1 MRFQIVIA
9 VVVVLLGCAASSSAQ
24 AVSLQFDNGL
34 VTVNAQNVPVR
45 TILAEWSRLG
55 GTRFL
60 NAERIG
66 GAPVTLELTAVPER
80 QALEILLRNVAGYVV
95 TQREGAGVS
104 RLGGVAV
111 LPTSAAVRAPA
122 PVTFGATTVQQ
133 QRNPQ
138 DDALNDQNA
147 DDRPVR
153 GIQNPTTPQF
163 TVTPGPA
170 GTQGLIRAVAP
181 GTPNAP
187 FGSVTLPEPQP
198 AGAPGSPTV
207 VRPPTTP
214 SMPQGTSRP
223 GEITPQPQQPQQP
236 GQPNQR

>member
-1 MRFQIVIA
+1 MRLQIVIA
-9 VVVVLLGCAASSSAQ
+9 GVVVLLGCAASSSAQ

-34 VTVNAQNVPVR
+34 VTVNAQNAPVR

-95 TQREGAGVS
+95 TQREGNGVS

-122 PVTFGATTVQQ
+122 AVTFGATTVQQ

-147 DDRPVR
+147 DDRVLQR
-153 GIQNPTTPQF
+153 LPTPTAPQF
-163 TVTPGPA
+163 SLTPGPA
-170 GTQGLIRAVAP
+170 GQPGVVRVTQ
-181 GTPNAP
+181 GTPNVP
-187 FGSVTLPEPQP
+187 FGSITVPEPTP
-198 AGAPGSPTV
+198 AAAPGSPTV
-207 VRPPTTP
+207 VRPPTTLQP
-214 SMPQGTSRP
+214 TVGTSRP
-223 GEITPQPQQPQQP
+223 GEISPQPQQQQQQP
-236 GQPNQR
+236 QR

>member
-34 VTVNAQNVPVR
+34 ITINAQNAPVR
-45 TILAEWSRLG
+45 TILAEWSRIG

-66 GAPVTLELTAVPER
+66 GAPVTLELAAVPER

-95 TQREGAGVS
+95 TQREGNGVS
-104 RLGGVAV
+104 RLGSVAV

-122 PVTFGATTVQQ
+122 PVTFGATIVQQ

-138 DDALNDQNA
+138 DDGLNDQNP
-147 DDRPVR
+147 DDRPLQRVP
-153 GIQNPTTPQF
+153 IPAAPQF
-163 TVTPGPA
+163 TLTPGPA
-170 GTQGLIRAVAP
+170 GAQGVIRAVTP
-181 GTPNAP
+181 GATNVP
-187 FGSVTLPEPQP
+187 FGSVTLPEPVP

-207 VRPPTTP
+207 VRPPTTTQP
-214 SMPQGTSRP
+214 AVGTSRP
-223 GEITPQPQQPQQP
+223 GEITPQPQQQQP
-236 GQPNQR
+236 QNQR

>member
-9 VVVVLLGCAASSSAQ
+9 GVVVLLGCAATSSAQ

-34 VTVNAQNVPVR
+34 VTVNAQNAPVR

-66 GAPVTLELTAVPER
+66 GAPVTVELTAVPER

-95 TQREGAGVS
+95 TQREGNGVS

-138 DDALNDQNA
+138 DDALNDQNG
-147 DDRPVR
+147 DDRPLQR
-153 GIQNPTTPQF
+153 IPTPTAPQF
-163 TVTPGPA
+163 TLTPGPA
-170 GTQGLIRAVAP
+170 GTQGIIRAVTP
-181 GTPNAP
+181 GTPNVP
-187 FGSVTLPEPQP
+187 FGSVTVPEPAP
-198 AGAPGSPTV
+198 AGAPGAPTV
-207 VRPPTTP
+207 VRPPTTLQP
-214 SMPQGTSRP
+214 TVGTSRP
-223 GEITPQPQQPQQP
+223 GEITPQPQQQQQQP
-236 GQPNQR
+236 QR